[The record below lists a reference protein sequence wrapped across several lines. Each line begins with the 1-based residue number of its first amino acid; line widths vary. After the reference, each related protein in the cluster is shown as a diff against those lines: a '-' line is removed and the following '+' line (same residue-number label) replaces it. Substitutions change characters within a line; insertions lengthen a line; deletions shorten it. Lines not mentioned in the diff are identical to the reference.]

1 MAELASVLQP
11 LAQCGI
17 KFFQARLAAIG
28 RESWT
33 RSILVTNSAS
43 LSKASRPLTPQ
54 VALNSS
60 HSSQVLKTPVSR
72 RAMPRP
78 SGPPLLVACYD
89 GRVEDVRKLL
99 AAGADPRLPCGDQ
112 RISWRLCIFNCIH
125 FGYADVLEAL
135 LATGH
140 YELVHQV
147 QNVIPRS
154 AQDARKSRGWNAD
167 GT

>member
-1 MAELASVLQP
+1 
-11 LAQCGI
+11 
-17 KFFQARLAAIG
+17 
-28 RESWT
+28 
-33 RSILVTNSAS
+33 
-43 LSKASRPLTPQ
+43 
-54 VALNSS
+54 
-60 HSSQVLKTPVSR
+60 
-72 RAMPRP
+72 MPRP

-112 RISWRLCIFNCIH
+112 RISWRLCIFNCVH

-147 QNVIPRS
+147 QNVIPRGAPPLMYLLWHW
-154 AQDARKSRGWNAD
+154 AQPNHHVLKRAGSDPLECVRLLMEAGASVDAVEAQRSLSD
-167 GT
+167 S